1 MIIILIR
8 KYEMKTYPNIKT
20 DEMRK
25 SRIASFMAGCSYPKV
40 QSFDL
45 AKTFE
50 VFGGGNTSAHQETAK
65 EANR

>member
-1 MIIILIR
+1 
-8 KYEMKTYPNIKT
+8 MKTYPNKEM

-25 SRIASFMAGCSYPKV
+25 SRIASFMAGCSNPKV

-50 VFGGGNTSAHQETAK
+50 VFDGGDTSAHQKTAK
-65 EANR
+65 EAINKEI